1 MADDMIELMTS
12 LTMVLTEE
20 SAQLRRQTTNGELR
34 ELASVKNRLVGMLQY
49 ELAQRERLD
58 PDWAAQIDDEK
69 REVLSRVVKTLA
81 EASAAN
87 RAVLQRQLELT
98 TDMID
103 ALAQEAR
110 RTSGRRAS
118 TYQADGDL
126 TPLDL
131 APPISINSHY

>member
-58 PDWAAQIDDEK
+58 PDWAAQMEDEK
-69 REVLSRVVKTLA
+69 RAALSRVVKTLA

>member
-1 MADDMIELMTS
+1 MGDDMIELMRS
-12 LTMVLTEE
+12 LTLLLTEE
-20 SAQLRRQTTNGELR
+20 TRQLRSHARNSELR
-34 ELASVKNRLVGMLQY
+34 ELASVKYRLVGMLEQ
-49 ELAQRERLD
+49 EVARLERVD
-58 PDWAAQIDDEK
+58 PDWASHADEET
-69 REVLSRVVKTLA
+69 RETWSRALATLT

-98 TDMID
+98 TEMID

-118 TYQADGDL
+118 TYRADGDL

-131 APPISINSHY
+131 APPISVNSHF

>member
-20 SAQLRRQTTNGELR
+20 TDQLRRQTGNNELR

-58 PDWAAQIDDEK
+58 PEWPLQIDDQ
-69 REVLSRVVKTLA
+69 SRDTLRGVVKTLA

-98 TDMID
+98 SEMID